1 MKIENDFQ
9 FAPDRTPLD
18 PAEMLAALTQAGYSN
33 TAARRAVL
41 TAICQTDGQASPAEL
56 LAVGRQSHPR
66 LGQVTVYRT
75 LEILQGLGLVRKLH
89 SDAGCH
95 AYAPASHDHGHHVI
109 CQRCQRAMEFE
120 GCDISAVVASVE
132 TQTGFQVQSHW
143 LEMFG
148 LCPECRAGDGV
159 TR

>member
-1 MKIENDFQ
+1 MEIENGFQ
-9 FAPDRTPLD
+9 FESDQTPLD
-18 PAEMLAALTQAGYSN
+18 PGEMLAALTEAGYSN

-41 TAICQTDGQASPAEL
+41 TAICQTDGQASPSEL
-56 LAVGRQSHPR
+56 LAVGRQYHPR

-95 AYAPASHDHGHHVI
+95 AYAPAAHDHGHHII
-109 CQRCQRAMEFE
+109 CQRCQRAREFE
-120 GCDISAVVASVE
+120 GCDIGAVVAAVE

-148 LCPECRAGDGV
+148 LCPGCQV
-159 TR
+159 TG